1 MRTGSGSSR
10 LAASAGVVGLE
21 GGDEVGVVLAQLVL
35 PDLDHLLVERNRAL
49 VLALLGV
56 QFRQLQK
63 ILGAQ

>member
-1 MRTGSGSSR
+1 

-35 PDLDHLLVERNRAL
+35 PDLDHLLVERNRPL